1 MSQTRFS
8 RSNFRVCLIKDGD
21 EWDTERVKNTE
32 KQRGEGIERVSTQ
45 EDRFRND
52 KEIKNLV
59 QIKREEKKKKEKE
72 SQREM

>member
-1 MSQTRFS
+1 LSQT

-21 EWDTERVKNTE
+21 EGDTERVKNTE

-45 EDRFRND
+45 EHRFEKD
-52 KEIKNLV
+52 KEIKKRV
-59 QIKREEKKKKEKE
+59 QIKREEKRKKEKE